1 MQVLLISNMY
11 PRKNSDFGIFI
22 KDQVEN
28 LEKNGIKMIKVVKTG
43 KTHFAY
49 VPFVSKSIFY
59 LLFRTYDLVH
69 GHYGFHSALFPAVI
83 KRKPL
88 VVTFHGSDA
97 LKEPLRHKVYRS
109 LQKFIISRSDNIIAV
124 SDEIK
129 NVLTSNLGAEP
140 NRISIISCAVD
151 TSVFVSL
158 EKMDV
163 RRKLGIAQNAKV
175 VLFAGSL
182 SYTKGVDVI
191 FECAQRMPD
200 VLFILVGDGLLKT
213 GIKNCKFPGACPHE
227 EMPIWM
233 NAADIFVLPSRSEG
247 TPVVILEALSCGIPV
262 IASRIGG
269 CPDVIKDGQTG
280 YLVPVNDVDILQ
292 RKLRDL
298 LNDEVGRNLMGRRG
312 REDMMEKFDNKKI
325 TQSIKRIYEETINSK
340 SYFRRV

>member
-1 MQVLLISNMY
+1 MKVLVISNMY

-28 LEKNGIKMIKVVKTG
+28 LEKNGTKIIKVVKTR

-88 VVTFHGSDA
+88 VITFHGSDA

-109 LQKFIISRSDNIIAV
+109 LQKFIISRSDNIIVV

-129 NVLTSNLGAEP
+129 NVLMSNLNADP
-140 NRISIISCAVD
+140 NRISIISCGVD
-151 TSVFVSL
+151 TSVFAPL

-163 RRKLGIAQNAKV
+163 RRKLGIAENAKV

-182 SYTKGVDVI
+182 SYSKGVDVI
-191 FECAQRMPD
+191 FACAQRMPD

-213 GIKNCKFPGACPHE
+213 DIENCRFPGAFPHE
-227 EMPIWM
+227 EMPKWM

-262 IASRIGG
+262 VASRIGG
-269 CPDVIKDGQTG
+269 CPDVIRDGQTG
-280 YLVPVNDVDILQ
+280 YLVPVNDVDMLQ
-292 RKLRDL
+292 RKVRDL
-298 LNDEVGRNLMGRRG
+298 LNDNVGRNLMGKRSRK
-312 REDMMEKFDNKKI
+312 DMVEKFDNKKI
-325 TQSIKRIYEETINSK
+325 AQRIKRIYEETINSRGL
-340 SYFRRV
+340 F

>member
-22 KDQVEN
+22 KRQVEQ
-28 LEKNGIKMIKVVKTG
+28 LEKDGIKIIKVVKTR

-88 VVTFHGSDA
+88 VITFHGSDA

-129 NVLTSNLGAEP
+129 NVLMSNLNADP
-140 NRISIISCAVD
+140 NRISIISCGVD
-151 TSVFVSL
+151 TSVFVPL

-163 RRKLGIAQNAKV
+163 RRKLGIAENAKV

-182 SYTKGVDVI
+182 SYSKGVDVM

-213 GIKNCKFPGACPHE
+213 DIKNCKFPGACPHE
-227 EMPIWM
+227 EMPKWM

-262 IASRIGG
+262 VASRIGG
-269 CPDVIKDGQTG
+269 CPDVIRDGQTG
-280 YLVPVNDVDILQ
+280 YLIPVGDVDMLQ
-292 RKLRDL
+292 RKVRDL
-298 LNDEVGRNLMGRRG
+298 LNDNVNRNLMGKRG
-312 REDMMEKFDNKKI
+312 RKDMVEKFDNKKI
-325 TQSIKRIYEETINSK
+325 AQRIKRIYEETINSRGL
-340 SYFRRV
+340 F